1 MNRALHRLDLNL
13 LVTLQILLSER
24 SVTRAAKRLSV
35 TPSAVSKSLT
45 KLRHWFDDPLLVRSP
60 QGLLPTPLA
69 LGLAEELAELFQLAS
84 SIVAKRNVEV
94 PKGVEFQLMLESP
107 FYLELLPELPGLIDA
122 HFPDSVVRI
131 RNWDYDSLDAIISG
145 KADLGL
151 SGRESHP
158 GSRETLALLPAAVD
172 YEVLFSDEP
181 LVYLRKDH
189 PALQQVWSL
198 ETFLE
203 YRQINIEW
211 EKCEGWAL
219 DSLLAE
225 KGLKRD
231 IALSVSLFEQSLWL
245 ASQPGSQLLT
255 TAPGYCRTYA
265 ARTCPELVTRPLPM
279 VVEDRE
285 KLTILFTLMWH
296 KRNSHNPKLRWLK
309 ETIRRQLEQRLSL

>member
-172 YEVLFSDEP
+172 YESCSATSP
-181 LVYLRKDH
+181 WYICGKIIPHCSKSGAWRH
-189 PALQQVWSL
+189 SL
-198 ETFLE
+198 S
-203 YRQINIEW
+203 IGKSISSGKNV
-211 EKCEGWAL
+211 KA
-219 DSLLAE
+219 
-225 KGLKRD
+225 GLW
-231 IALSVSLFEQSLWL
+231 IA
-245 ASQPGSQLLT
+245 
-255 TAPGYCRTYA
+255 C
-265 ARTCPELVTRPLPM
+265 
-279 VVEDRE
+279 
-285 KLTILFTLMWH
+285 
-296 KRNSHNPKLRWLK
+296 WLK
-309 ETIRRQLEQRLSL
+309 KV

>member
-1 MNRALHRLDLNL
+1 MAL
-13 LVTLQILLSER
+13 
-24 SVTRAAKRLSV
+24 A
-35 TPSAVSKSLT
+35 
-45 KLRHWFDDPLLVRSP
+45 
-60 QGLLPTPLA
+60 
-69 LGLAEELAELFQLAS
+69 LAEELAELFQLAS

-189 PALQQVWSL
+189 PALQQVWNL

-255 TAPGYCRTYA
+255 TAPAIAG
-265 ARTCPELVTRPLPM
+265 PMRPG
-279 VVEDRE
+279 
-285 KLTILFTLMWH
+285 H
-296 KRNSHNPKLRWLK
+296 A
-309 ETIRRQLEQRLSL
+309 LSW